1 MINALANGLG
11 YLLEVFYKL
20 TGNYGVAII
29 FLVILVRIILYP
41 LTHAQLKSLFLQQK
55 IQPEIKKIQEKF
67 KDDPQE
73 MNKQIMILYQ
83 QYKINPM
90 MGCLP
95 LLIQFPILIAL
106 YQLLLHYKYAVTP
119 SFLWMSD
126 LTKPDYIILI
136 LMALVTYFSGSLS
149 SLASS
154 PEQKRQQQIMN
165 IFTTLLFTGMFL
177 LYKVPAGVM
186 LYWLVSSL
194 FQLLQ
199 QFIVFRLHKG
209 G

>member
-11 YLLEVFYKL
+11 AILELFYKL

-41 LTHAQLKSLFLQQK
+41 LTHAQLKSLFMQQK
-55 IQPEIKKIQEKF
+55 IQPEIKKIREKF

-73 MNKQIMILYQ
+73 MNKQIMLLYQ

-106 YQLLLHYKYAVTP
+106 YQLLLHYKYVVTP
-119 SFLWMSD
+119 QFLWIPD
-126 LTKPDYIILI
+126 LTKSDYILLI
-136 LMALVTYFSGSLS
+136 IMAIVTYFSGELS
-149 SLASS
+149 SLSAA
-154 PEQKRQQQIMN
+154 PEQKNQQRIMN

-199 QFIVFRLHKG
+199 QVVVFRLHRG